1 MKSKITRIT
10 YAEVKNLGDYETA
23 RVEAEAVVVPG
34 DSPGAVMRRLKKWVA
49 IQIDE
54 GPYYEEGDDEVDA

>member
-10 YAEVKNLGDYETA
+10 YTELRKLSKYENC

-34 DSPGAVMRRLKKWVA
+34 DNPAAVMRRLKKWVA
-49 IQIDE
+49 VQIDE
-54 GPYYEEGDDEVDA
+54 GPYYEQ